1 MLNHFKPFIISCF
14 ALLMLSACA
23 IHQNP
28 YYNPELAH
36 HTPTGFKNPYVAQ
49 TPTELELLG
58 WALRIGQPL
67 RNKLRKPFVPPQVDA
82 NIQRIISPNK
92 NKIQVTWI
100 GHATFLIQYKGKNI
114 LTDPVF
120 SERTSPVPFMGPKRY
135 APPALSIDE
144 LPPIDAVIISHV
156 HYDHLDKASLKK
168 LGENTHYYVPLG
180 VKPWLMKNGIP
191 SDAVTELDWW
201 QSQERE
207 KVNFTLVPARH
218 FANRSLLD
226 LNETLWGG
234 WVIELFGKKLYF
246 AGDTGYS
253 PLFREIGRR
262 YGPVD
267 LSFIPIGA
275 YEPYMPTRTVHI
287 VPRQSVQIHR
297 DVMSKQSI
305 AMHWG
310 TFKLTGEP
318 MDEPPKLLKRALAR
332 RGSNHFDV
340 MKIGETRYY

>member
-1 MLNHFKPFIISCF
+1 MCNYFYKLLSLL
-14 ALLMLSACA
+14 ALLLIIPACA
-23 IHQNP
+23 HKNP
-28 YYNPELAH
+28 YYNPDLPH

-49 TPTELELLG
+49 TPTEAELFG
-58 WALRIGQPL
+58 WALRIGRPL
-67 RNKLRKPFVPPQVDA
+67 RNTLRKNFIPPQTELDRQAVMA
-82 NIQRIISPNK
+82 PPYA
-92 NKIQVTWI
+92 NKIQVTWL

-120 SERTSPVPFMGPKRY
+120 SERVSPVSFIGPKRY
-135 APPALSIDE
+135 APSPMKIDE
-144 LPPIDAVIISHV
+144 LPPIDAVVISHA
-156 HYDHLDKASLKK
+156 HYDHMDKKSLQQ
-168 LGENTHYYVPLG
+168 LGSDTHYFVPLG
-180 VKPWLMKNGIP
+180 IKPWLIKNGINA
-191 SDAVTELDWW
+191 DAVTELDWW
-201 QSQERE
+201 EHMDFE
-207 KVNFTLVPARH
+207 KMKFTLTPARH

-234 WVIELFGKKLYF
+234 WMIEHGGKKIYF

-262 YGPVD
+262 YGPID

-297 DVMSKQSI
+297 DVESKQSI

-318 MDEPPKLLKRALAR
+318 MDEPPQLLKRELTR
-332 RGSNHFDV
+332 RDTDHFRV
-340 MKIGETRYY
+340 MKIGETVRY

>member
-1 MLNHFKPFIISCF
+1 
-14 ALLMLSACA
+14 MLSACA

-49 TPTELELLG
+49 TPTELELFG

-67 RNKLRKPFVPPQVDA
+67 RNKLRKPFVPPQVDV
-82 NIQRIISPNK
+82 NMQHIMSPNK

-168 LGENTHYYVPLG
+168 LGGNTHYYVPLG
-180 VKPWLMKNGIP
+180 VKPWLMKNGIA
-191 SDAVTELDWW
+191 SDVVTELDWW

-234 WVIELFGKKLYF
+234 WMIELFGKKLYF

-318 MDEPPKLLKRALAR
+318 MDEPPQLLKRALAR